1 MKDLII
7 PVNNEAHSRAL
18 EALFGPEKSQEFLK
32 AYQAI
37 DSAMV
42 FGYERGLKD
51 AVDTYTIEPAAQLNA
66 TAEGAEG
73 IFKAQVVPQNAVEA
87 LEKEAFSNG
96 YDIGK
101 HEGRMEGFKAG
112 YMDAE
117 AAYRSEDL
125 VQAAQ
130 NMEDSYNDGY
140 VDGVSDARMM
150 PAEADRVVAEL
161 CVEDEEVDA
170 YDDQADEDGF
180 DGTYDNYDIFTYD
193 DEYTYVDD
201 VDSGDEQPIAADTF

>member
-37 DSAMV
+37 DKAMV

-51 AVDTYTIEPAAQLNA
+51 AVDAATIEPKAQMNA
-66 TAEGAEG
+66 QEEGSECS
-73 IFKAQVVPQNAVEA
+73 FKAQVVPQNAVEA

-140 VDGVSDARMM
+140 VDGVSDARVS
-150 PAEADRVVAEL
+150 PSEADRIVAEL
-161 CVEDEEVDA
+161 CSEDAEVDDYA
-170 YDDQADEDGF
+170 DFEPLDAINDDYYHSWDPCPSFEDYENEADIER
-180 DGTYDNYDIFTYD
+180 
-193 DEYTYVDD
+193 VDYRL
-201 VDSGDEQPIAADTF
+201 